1 VSLRLRLTLFYTLF
15 LALVLVAVAA
25 AVYGFTVNSFVRS
38 LEERSKTLLD
48 QVTSRNY
55 DLSSPGSDATE
66 SLPKDS
72 YFLIALISGLP
83 GSVEEFATQ
92 ISTGNILNAQG
103 LAPASDH
110 RNPTSDNLFASV
122 SPRDLEELFT
132 KGRAYARIVLP
143 DRRQIVA
150 YMRFVA
156 IEPRA
161 STFKIPAV
169 SMVGFEL
176 PTQTFNEL
184 LRLLLRTL
192 LIAFLVFGAGV
203 WLLSYRV
210 LLPVKRVTHAASQVT
225 GLDLSQRVPIPKAN
239 DEMRELSVTVNN
251 MLDRLQESFET
262 QRRFTADASHEL
274 RTPVTAIVGHANY
287 LLRRTKPSE
296 EQVDSL
302 TVIRREAERM
312 AKLVNDLLE
321 LARADAGF
329 AIKREPMNLIE
340 VVEAAHKA
348 IAPVAT
354 GTNITLS
361 MKEPL
366 IEVSGDASRLKQVI
380 LNLVQNAVNAGSK
393 NVTVSVYLDKNK
405 QDVNLE
411 VLDDGPG
418 MPAEALPHIFDRF
431 YRVDGARSTRGNGS
445 GLGLAI
451 VKWIVQQ
458 HEGTVSVESKLG
470 EGTVFTVVLP
480 LLNPRQTEM
489 GNFLAQTF
497 AGVRQTVQSELKP
510 PKENKDAKEQSKT
523 VYR

>member
-1 VSLRLRLTLFYTLF
+1 VWRW
-15 LALVLVAVAA
+15 LV
-25 AVYGFTVNSFVRS
+25 
-38 LEERSKTLLD
+38 
-48 QVTSRNY
+48 
-55 DLSSPGSDATE
+55 
-66 SLPKDS
+66 
-72 YFLIALISGLP
+72 
-83 GSVEEFATQ
+83 
-92 ISTGNILNAQG
+92 
-103 LAPASDH
+103 
-110 RNPTSDNLFASV
+110 
-122 SPRDLEELFT
+122 
-132 KGRAYARIVLP
+132 
-143 DRRQIVA
+143 
-150 YMRFVA
+150 
-156 IEPRA
+156 
-161 STFKIPAV
+161 
-169 SMVGFEL
+169 
-176 PTQTFNEL
+176 
-184 LRLLLRTL
+184 LLLRTL

-225 GLDLSQRVPIPKAN
+225 GLDLSQRVPLPKAN
-239 DEMRELSVTVNN
+239 DEMKELAVTVNN

-296 EQVDSL
+296 EQIDSL

-329 AIKREPMNLIE
+329 AIKREPMNIIE

-354 GTNITLS
+354 GTAINLS

-380 LNLVQNAVNAGSK
+380 LNLIQNAVNAGSK
-393 NVTVSVYLDKNK
+393 NVTVSVYLDKNR

-458 HEGTVSVESKLG
+458 HEGTVAVESKLG

-489 GNFLAQTF
+489 GNLLAQTF
-497 AGVRQTVQSELKP
+497 AGVRQTVQSELKLQKDN
-510 PKENKDAKEQSKT
+510 KESVRNGA
-523 VYR
+523 

>member
-25 AVYGFTVNSFVRS
+25 AVYAFTVNSFVKS
-38 LEERSKTLLD
+38 LETSSKALLD
-48 QVTSRNY
+48 QVVLRSF
-55 DLSSPGSDATE
+55 DLSPSADATE
-66 SLPKDS
+66 ALPKNA
-72 YFLIALISGLP
+72 YFLITLIDSKP
-83 GSVEEFATQ
+83 SSVADFAEQ
-92 ISTGNILNAQG
+92 INTGNLLTAQR
-103 LAPASDH
+103 LAPSSDH
-110 RNPTSDNLFASV
+110 RNPTPDNLFSSL
-122 SPRDLEELFT
+122 SPKDLNEFFT
-132 KGRAYARIVLP
+132 NGRTYARIVLP
-143 DRRQIVA
+143 DRRQVVA
-150 YMRFVA
+150 YLRQVVLQ
-156 IEPRA
+156 RG
-161 STFKIPAV
+161 TLKYPAV
-169 SMVGFEL
+169 ALVGFDL
-176 PTQTFNEL
+176 PTQTFNDL
-184 LRLLLRTL
+184 LRSLLRTI

-225 GLDLSQRVPIPKAN
+225 GLDLSQRVPLPKAN
-239 DEMRELSVTVNN
+239 DEMRELAETVNN

-296 EQVDSL
+296 EQIDSL

-329 AIKREPMNLIE
+329 AIKREPMNLVE
-340 VVEAAHKA
+340 VIEAAHKA

-354 GTNITLS
+354 GTTIALS

-380 LNLVQNAVNAGSK
+380 LNLIQNAVNAGSK
-393 NVTVSVYLDKNK
+393 NVTISVYLDKNR

-458 HEGTVSVESKLG
+458 HEGEVSVESKLG
-470 EGTVFTVVLP
+470 EGTVFAVVLP

-489 GNFLAQTF
+489 GNLLAQTL
-497 AGVRQTVQSELKP
+497 AGVRQTVQSELKL
-510 PKENKDAKEQSKT
+510 PKENKQSVKNG
-523 VYR
+523 V

>member
-1 VSLRLRLTLFYTLF
+1 
-15 LALVLVAVAA
+15 
-25 AVYGFTVNSFVRS
+25 
-38 LEERSKTLLD
+38 
-48 QVTSRNY
+48 
-55 DLSSPGSDATE
+55 
-66 SLPKDS
+66 
-72 YFLIALISGLP
+72 
-83 GSVEEFATQ
+83 
-92 ISTGNILNAQG
+92 
-103 LAPASDH
+103 
-110 RNPTSDNLFASV
+110 
-122 SPRDLEELFT
+122 
-132 KGRAYARIVLP
+132 
-143 DRRQIVA
+143 
-150 YMRFVA
+150 
-156 IEPRA
+156 
-161 STFKIPAV
+161 
-169 SMVGFEL
+169 
-176 PTQTFNEL
+176 
-184 LRLLLRTL
+184 
-192 LIAFLVFGAGV
+192 
-203 WLLSYRV
+203 
-210 LLPVKRVTHAASQVT
+210 
-225 GLDLSQRVPIPKAN
+225 
-239 DEMRELSVTVNN
+239 
-251 MLDRLQESFET
+251 
-262 QRRFTADASHEL
+262 
-274 RTPVTAIVGHANY
+274 
-287 LLRRTKPSE
+287 
-296 EQVDSL
+296 
-302 TVIRREAERM
+302 
-312 AKLVNDLLE
+312 
-321 LARADAGF
+321 
-329 AIKREPMNLIE
+329 